1 MKMTEATKRT
11 PELVSRLLQVWED
24 SARATHLFLS
34 DAEIKDIKECD
45 TRELS
50 FFFMDFETA
59 QYSIA

>member
-1 MKMTEATKRT
+1 MENGVVTVLYFFYKRRGYPSSHFVTFGT
-11 PELVSRLLQVWED
+11 PSNY
-24 SARATHLFLS
+24 S
-34 DAEIKDIKECD
+34 CD